1 MALFK
6 KAEQLSDVRE
16 RIHEILAYCRKQKSP
31 LGYFAALYTTVA
43 KAIEDSIL
51 NKEYDDNEQL
61 ARMDVNFVNYYI
73 HAMNCAFSDQAAPAH
88 WQVAIDAAKK
98 SDYLVLEHLFVAM
111 NAHINYDLSNAANDT
126 VPAERMLDFRQDFF
140 RVNNILFSLL
150 DRVQTDVSFIFHPL
164 KLYLR
169 FGRQLDDKIIALI
182 MGRMRGNAYE
192 YTCVLALCNEAQK
205 EQVNQEQME
214 QVVKLSQKIIF
225 HSNWLINAI
234 IRLARLLERGTVAY
248 KIDQLLK

>member
-6 KAEQLSDVRE
+6 KAEKLSDVRE
-16 RIHEILAYCRKQKSP
+16 RIHEILTYCQEKESP

-43 KAIEDSIL
+43 KAIEDSII

-73 HAMNCAFSDQAAPAH
+73 HAMNCAFSDQPAPAH
-88 WQVAIDAAKK
+88 WQIAIDAAKK
-98 SDYLVLEHLFVAM
+98 PDFLVLEHLFIAM

-126 VPAERMLDFRQDFF
+126 VPTDRMLDFRQDFF
-140 RVNNILFSLL
+140 RVNKILFSLL
-150 DRVQTDVSFIFHPL
+150 DRVQTDVSYIFHPL
-164 KLYLR
+164 KWYLR

-182 MGRMRGNAYE
+182 MGQMRGDAYE
-192 YTCVLALCNEAQK
+192 FTCVLSLCNEVQK
-205 EQVNQEQME
+205 EQINKEKRDL
-214 QVVKLSQKIIF
+214 VVKLSQKIIF
-225 HSNWLINAI
+225 HKSWIINAI
-234 IRLARLLERGTVAY
+234 IRLARLLERGSVTY